1 MALAIDKRKASMD
14 TKELKEIMEYVY
26 SLNYVD
32 MTDKEKNLFVII
44 VKLLNGL
51 KKTLEEKQ
59 ELIETIEEKQ
69 V

>member
-1 MALAIDKRKASMD
+1 MD

>member
-1 MALAIDKRKASMD
+1 LALAIDKRKASMD